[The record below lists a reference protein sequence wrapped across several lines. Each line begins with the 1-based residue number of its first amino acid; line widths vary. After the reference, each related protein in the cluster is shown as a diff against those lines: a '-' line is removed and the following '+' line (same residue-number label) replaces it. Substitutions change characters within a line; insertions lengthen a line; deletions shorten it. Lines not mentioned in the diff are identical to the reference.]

1 MKVSIIKK
9 EVIGVARAEYK
20 EVIQK
25 SLVVLYYRGASIS
38 SICKEY
44 GIPRYTFLKW
54 LKQYSGERI
63 ETEEVL
69 TFLQIRELK
78 KQKIKL
84 EEEIAML
91 DEAIKLF
98 NGS

>member
-1 MKVSIIKK
+1 M
-9 EVIGVARAEYK
+9 ARAEYK

-25 SLVVLYYRGASIS
+25 SLVVLYYREASIS